1 MRHLNEADARRLCAE
16 FDIEIIPGNEMP
28 VPGQTRAL
36 ATICRIVAKHGEPH
50 ARLVL
55 STLAETKNNQGLI
68 TETSLWAVSDLVQ
81 SCSDWIDKDLS
92 SWYAAWD
99 AIPLGYVLW
108 HVQEL
113 SGKSHMRHALAG
125 AVYLMLVH
133 YSSGKKANREVSY
146 SFLRRVQKAEGDMS
160 TRQIQKQQ
168 AVELGRE
175 LLEVKASLP
184 RGEWLPWLR
193 QHAGVSYE
201 TAKRYMSLAID
212 AEAA

>member
-1 MRHLNEADARRLCAE
+1 MPLENEPDARRLCAE
-16 FDIEIIPGNEMP
+16 FEIVVIPANEMP
-28 VPGQTRAL
+28 VPGQTRAIG
-36 ATICRIVAKHGEPH
+36 TICRIMAKHGEPH

-68 TETSLWAVSDLVQ
+68 TETSLWAASDLVQ

-133 YSSGKKANREVSY
+133 YSSGKKANRDVSY
-146 SFLRRVQKAEGDMS
+146 SFLRRVQKAEGDLS
-160 TRQIQKQQ
+160 VRQ
-168 AVELGRE
+168 LGRQEAIEMCRE
-175 LLEVKASLP
+175 LIRVKGSLP
-184 RGEWLPWLR
+184 VGDWIPWVR
-193 QHAGVSYE
+193 KRSGVSYS
-201 TAKRYMSLAID
+201 TALKYMQLARS
-212 AEAA
+212 A

>member
-1 MRHLNEADARRLCAE
+1 MPHQNEPDARRLCAE
-16 FDIEIIPGNEMP
+16 FEIDVIPANEMP
-28 VPGQTRAL
+28 VPGQTRAIG
-36 ATICRIVAKHGEPH
+36 TICRIMAKHGEPH

-81 SCSDWIDKDLS
+81 SCSDWIERDLS

-125 AVYLMLVH
+125 ALYLMLVH
-133 YSSGKKANREVSY
+133 YSAGKKANRDVSY
-146 SFLRRVQKAEGDMS
+146 SFLRRVQKAEGDLS
-160 TRQIQKQQ
+160 ARQLGRQDAI
-168 AVELGRE
+168 ELGRE
-175 LLEVKASLP
+175 LIEVKEGMS
-184 RGEWLPWLR
+184 RGDWLPWLKKN
-193 QHAGVSYE
+193 AGISYG
-201 TAKRYMSLAID
+201 TAKRYMSLAR
-212 AEAA
+212 EAQAA

>member
-1 MRHLNEADARRLCAE
+1 MPLQNEPDARRLCAE
-16 FDIEIIPGNEMP
+16 FEIEVIPANEMP
-28 VPGQTRAL
+28 VPGQTRAIG
-36 ATICRIVAKHGEPH
+36 TICRIMAKHGEQH
-50 ARLVL
+50 TRLVL

-81 SCSDWIDKDLS
+81 SCSEWIDRELS

-133 YSSGKKANREVSY
+133 YSAGKKANREVSY
-146 SFLRRVQKAEGDMS
+146 AFLRRIQRAEGDLS
-160 TRQIQKQQ
+160 TRQIGRQE
-168 AVELGRE
+168 AIELGRE
-175 LLEVKASLP
+175 LIEVKESMS
-184 RGEWLPWLR
+184 RGDWLPWLKNN
-193 QHAGVSYE
+193 AGVSYA
-201 TAKRYMSLAID
+201 TAISYMRLAKS
-212 AEAA
+212 AAA

>member
-1 MRHLNEADARRLCAE
+1 MPHQNEPDARRLCAE
-16 FDIEIIPGNEMP
+16 FEIEVIPGNEMP

-36 ATICRIVAKHGEPH
+36 ATICRIMAKHGEPH

-68 TETSLWAVSDLVQ
+68 TETSLWAASDLVQ
-81 SCSDWIDKDLS
+81 SCSDWIDRDLS

-146 SFLRRVQKAEGDMS
+146 SFLRRVQKAEGDLS
-160 TRQIQKQQ
+160 ARQLGRQQ
-168 AVELGRE
+168 AIEIGRE
-175 LLEVKASLP
+175 LIEVKEGMS
-184 RGEWLPWLR
+184 RGDWLPWLKKN
-193 QHAGVSYE
+193 AGVSYA
-201 TAKRYMSLAID
+201 TAISYMRLAKS
-212 AEAA
+212 AAA